1 MATKKKAAPK
11 KVVKKAAP
19 KKAVKKAAPKKVV
32 KKAAPKKVAPKK
44 KAAPKKIKAIAT
56 KADFI
61 EQLKNV
67 VISAELSNKTAEEV
81 FNKVFEILAISI
93 KSKKRFSVPNFGT
106 FNVKERKARTGRN
119 PQTGAKIKI
128 KKSKTVTFK
137 PTPKL
142 KGNL

>member
-11 KVVKKAAP
+11 KAAP
-19 KKAVKKAAPKKVV
+19 KKKVV
-32 KKAAPKKVAPKK
+32 KKVVKKVAPKK
-44 KAAPKKIKAIAT
+44 KAAPKKAAPKKAAPKKIKAVAT
-56 KADFI
+56 KAEFI
-61 EQLKNV
+61 EQLKAV

-81 FNKVFEILAISI
+81 FNKMFEILAVSI
-93 KSKKRFSVPNFGT
+93 KAKKRFSVPNFGT

-142 KGNL
+142 KGTL